1 MKQHITVAY
10 WLDALCDTTNKLD
23 VFVALQAFDYSVEVV
38 LILVTT
44 VYVPAILFGIR

>member
-23 VFVALQAFDYSVEVV
+23 VFVALQAFDFFISNLKVFQAEQRKPYP
-38 LILVTT
+38 LV
-44 VYVPAILFGIR
+44 

>member
-23 VFVALQAFDYSVEVV
+23 VFVALQAFDFQKSGINKQQCIDANL
-38 LILVTT
+38 LINC
-44 VYVPAILFGIR
+44 I